1 MSQNHNKFRRDPRIE
16 QAVVQSH
23 HIEAA
28 RKQMSE
34 QAQMQRMMFVQQFLA
49 ETAQKL
55 FVQELGKTPESSAKN
70 LAEWANKA
78 ALELG
83 QALGMLRRQP
93 EEEEKAEDKPVD
105 AGG

>member
-1 MSQNHNKFRRDPRIE
+1 MSHDRNKFRRDPRIE

-23 HIEAA
+23 HIEAV

-55 FVQELGKTPESSAKN
+55 FVQELDKTPENSAKN
-70 LAEWANKA
+70 LAEWSNRSAM
-78 ALELG
+78 ELG
-83 QALGMLRRQP
+83 IALGMIQRQP
-93 EEEEKAEDKPVD
+93 EQKEEQNDETHD
-105 AGG
+105 A

>member
-1 MSQNHNKFRRDPRIE
+1 MGHGNFKPDPRIQ
-16 QAVVQSH
+16 QALVQSH

-55 FVQELGKTPESSAKN
+55 FVQELGKTPEVSSKR
-70 LAEWANKA
+70 LAEWCNRSAM
-78 ALELG
+78 ELG
-83 QALGMLRRQP
+83 MVLGMLQRQP